1 MAYRLL
7 TGEEIN
13 VLLSQGCFAE
23 NWTDITVSD
32 KFSPVNIWNT
42 RFEGKITLGS
52 LSGVMKVEDGPS
64 RTAGI
69 YNSYIRYCDIAD
81 NVYISEVKK
90 LTNYIISENV
100 SIENVGSL
108 ETKGESSFGN
118 GTEIEVLNEGGG
130 RELPIF
136 DRLSSQIAY
145 LAVLYRHD
153 NDFTNKLIA
162 IIRDYSDSKR
172 SPRGRIE
179 SFSTISD
186 TQIIRNVY
194 VGAHTTISGACLL
207 EEGTVI
213 SCKEAPSFI
222 GEGVMAKK
230 FIILSGSRIDGGA
243 IIDKTFIGQSVKM
256 GKQYSAENSLFFA
269 NSEAFHG
276 EGCSVFAG
284 PYTVTH
290 HKAT

>member
-1 MAYRLL
+1 MAYRSL

-13 VLLSQGCFAE
+13 LLLSQGCIAE
-23 NWTDITVSD
+23 NWIDISVCD
-32 KFSPVNIWNT
+32 QFSARNIRNT
-42 RFEGKITLGS
+42 RFEGKITLGR
-52 LSGVMKVEDGPS
+52 LSGIIKGEDGIS
-64 RTAGI
+64 MECGI
-69 YNSYIRYCDIAD
+69 YNSYIRCCEIAD

-108 ETKGESSFGN
+108 EMIGESTFGN

-130 RELPIF
+130 RGLPIF

-153 NDFTNKLIA
+153 KDFTHKLLG
-162 IIRDYSDSKR
+162 IIRDYSDSTR
-172 SPRGRIE
+172 SSRGRIE
-179 SFSTISD
+179 SFSRIRD
-186 TQIIRNVY
+186 TLIIRNVS

-207 EEGTVI
+207 EEGTII

-230 FIILSGSRIDGGA
+230 FIILSGSRID
-243 IIDKTFIGQSVKM
+243 
-256 GKQYSAENSLFFA
+256 
-269 NSEAFHG
+269 
-276 EGCSVFAG
+276 
-284 PYTVTH
+284 
-290 HKAT
+290 